1 MLPDV
6 NIQFENGNLGRVTVS
21 PDGIF
26 AVVAQV
32 ADEEGMTLQFSRPN
46 AITSLA
52 DLAALG
58 LVDSIANHAVYKFF
72 MQFYNEVGEG
82 ALIYL
87 IPIAQI
93 ESLSSA
99 CEIGGIVE
107 NAIRL
112 ADKPIRGIYA
122 VYNPVADEELEDLF
136 ENTDGLYP
144 DVWLLMANAQPML
157 EAFLASYKQPMFMVI
172 DGFNFNG
179 QSGSLR
185 DLSEMDNNR
194 VAIVIG
200 DTESRNGE
208 TASRSSALGLVAG
221 RLAKYRVHVN
231 IGKVLN
237 GALTPDE
244 MFIVN
249 VPVKVYNVG
258 ALHDK
263 GYISFRTHSTKSGFF
278 FTDDPQASSTQDDY
292 RHITNRRVID
302 KAFRIAYGVL
312 INEVLADIPVTN
324 TGAMTISYARDL
336 EGRVVRAIA
345 ENMTNFGELSVD
357 DQDPLDFG
365 AICEIDTAYN
375 LVRNSTIKLNYL
387 RVRPKGYA
395 RTVDVPLGFVA
406 MS

>member
-6 NIQFENGNLGRVTVS
+6 NIEFENGNLGRVTVS

-32 ADEEGMTLQFSRPN
+32 ADEEGMTLEFSRPN

-52 DLAALG
+52 DLATFG

-72 MQFYNEVGEG
+72 KQFYNEVGEG

-87 IPIAQI
+87 IPVTQDTT
-93 ESLSSA
+93 LSSA
-99 CEIGGIVE
+99 SAVGGLVQ

-112 ADKPIRGIYA
+112 ADKAIRGIFA
-122 VYNPVADEELEDLF
+122 VYNPIYDEELELVP
-136 ENTDGLYP
+136 NTDGLLP

-157 EAFLASYKQPMFMVI
+157 EGFLASYKEPMFMVI

-179 QSGSLR
+179 ESGDLR
-185 DLSEMDNNR
+185 DLTEMDNNR

-200 DTESRNGE
+200 DTESRTGG
-208 TASRSSALGLVAG
+208 TASRSSAIGLVAG

-237 GALTPDE
+237 GALTPDA
-244 MFIVN
+244 MFIEDT
-249 VPVKVYNVG
+249 PVKVYNVG

-263 GYISFRTHSTKSGFF
+263 GYITFRTHATKSGFF

-292 RHITNRRVID
+292 RQITNRRVID
-302 KAFRIAYGVL
+302 KAFRIAYSVL

-324 TGAMTISYARDL
+324 SGAMTTSYARDL

-365 AICEIDTAYN
+365 AICEIDTTYN

-387 RVRPKGYA
+387 KVRPKGYA
-395 RTVDVPLGFVA
+395 RTVDVPLGFVT
-406 MS
+406 MP